1 MSIYILVTN
10 EDRKMERRPLKKIE
24 SETALLE
31 KISLAIPGFRGYK
44 LKEMRRE
51 ADRLI
56 RDYLYRKLSNAKTGM
71 REVFQLLAQRRAMD
85 VLEEADRVVAKL
97 DRVAEQVNHAP
108 AGYAGFFNAVKV
120 HEEALER
127 LIEFDSRLIE
137 GAGKIEGDVM
147 KFRDELRSGR
157 SGDVEKRL
165 GEIRVAVE
173 DFEGTFSGRKE
184 VMMGVQF

>member
-1 MSIYILVTN
+1 MGKKLV
-10 EDRKMERRPLKKIE
+10 KKIE

-44 LKEMRRE
+44 IKEMRRE

-56 RDYLYRKLSNAKTGM
+56 RDHLYRRLSNAKSGM
-71 REVFQLLAQRRAMD
+71 REAFQQLAQRRAMD
-85 VLEEADRVVAKL
+85 VLEEADRVVARL

-127 LIEFDSRLIE
+127 LIEFDSRLIDS
-137 GAGKIEGDVM
+137 AVKIEGDVM
-147 KFRDELRSGR
+147 KFRDELRGGGL
-157 SGDVEKRL
+157 GDVEKRL
-165 GEIRVAVE
+165 GEIRGALE
-173 DFEGTFSGRKE
+173 DFERTFSERKE